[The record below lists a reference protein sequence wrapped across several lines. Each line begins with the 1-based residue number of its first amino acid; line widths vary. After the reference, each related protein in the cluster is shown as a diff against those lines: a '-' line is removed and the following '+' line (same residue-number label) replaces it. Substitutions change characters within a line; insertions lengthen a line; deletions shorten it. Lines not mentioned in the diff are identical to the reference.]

1 MIDSILV
8 VCEGNICRS
17 PMAQGLLKKWLPDAT
32 ILSAG
37 LGALVGH
44 GADPIAIELLAERG
58 IDIGGHKAA
67 SLNLSHVRSVQL
79 VLVMNQIQLKRVEA
93 TYPFAKG
100 KVYRLG
106 EHDRTDVI
114 DPFGQGKTVFQAAL
128 AQIEN
133 GADRWIQAIDRLGK

>member
-8 VCEGNICRS
+8 VCEGNVCRS
-17 PMAQGLLKKWLPDAT
+17 PMAQGLLKKRLPNAA

-37 LGALVGH
+37 LGALVGR

-58 IDIGGHKAA
+58 IDIGEHKAA
-67 SLNLSHVRSVQL
+67 SLNLSHVRAVQL
-79 VLVMNQIQLKRVEA
+79 VLVMNQIQLKRVET

-106 EHDRTDVI
+106 EHERMDVI
-114 DPFGQGKTVFQAAL
+114 DPFGQGKNVFQTAL
-128 AQIEN
+128 TQIET
-133 GADRWIQAIDRLGK
+133 GADNWIRVIDRLGK